1 MVELYYKSKVR
12 SSNEEFEDMI
22 VDLARSK
29 KDGISRSDVVSLLN
43 VGGDKAY
50 NLLKK
55 LVKDERLRVEKK
67 GRYTKYFV

>member
-22 VDLARSK
+22 VDLARNK

-55 LVKDERLRVEKK
+55 LVKDES
-67 GRYTKYFV
+67 

>member
-1 MVELYYKSKVR
+1 
-12 SSNEEFEDMI
+12 MI

-29 KDGISRSDVVSLLN
+29 KDGISRSNVVSLLN

-55 LVKDERLRVEKK
+55 LVKDESLRVEKNR
-67 GRYTKYFV
+67 RYIRYFSK

>member
-1 MVELYYKSKVR
+1 
-12 SSNEEFEDMI
+12 MI
-22 VDLARSK
+22 VDLARNK

-55 LVKDERLRVEKK
+55 LVKDESLRVEKN
-67 GRYTKYFV
+67 GRYTRYFSK